1 MKRLLLLLSCIVMPA
16 TSYCQITI
24 SKTAHKAEEKTI
36 VPYDSTKNYLGVLNV
51 ESYIGQL
58 LYVKEKPE
66 AWRTLGYDHF
76 FTKKDG
82 VMYHGEDIYKKDG
95 DSYHSRYEDLA
106 GKYFYVL
113 EVCRSQE
120 NIYKYVFHLQNRDNA
135 NDKCWYEYDPDHE
148 WNFPFI
154 TISHFNWLKNKI
166 GTKII
171 IDYWINDS
179 KEVRMPI
186 GEFDFHTGAKITFN
200 PSDAWEIQDVT
211 ILDED
216 FDLVYIISN
225 GKGATSTIKIEV
237 SNSRSI
243 TQKEYL
249 NLCAKHGKQ
258 MVETARQGKIKV
270 GMHSELVIYAW
281 GEPTH
286 INRSSYG
293 PDQWCYDGDYVYI
306 ERGFVE
312 AWN

>member
-1 MKRLLLLLSCIVMPA
+1 M
-16 TSYCQITI
+16 
-24 SKTAHKAEEKTI
+24 
-36 VPYDSTKNYLGVLNV
+36 
-51 ESYIGQL
+51 
-58 LYVKEKPE
+58 
-66 AWRTLGYDHF
+66 
-76 FTKKDG
+76 
-82 VMYHGEDIYKKDG
+82 
-95 DSYHSRYEDLA
+95 
-106 GKYFYVL
+106 
-113 EVCRSQE
+113 
-120 NIYKYVFHLQNRDNA
+120 
-135 NDKCWYEYDPDHE
+135 
-148 WNFPFI
+148 
-154 TISHFNWLKNKI
+154 
-166 GTKII
+166 
-171 IDYWINDS
+171 
-179 KEVRMPI
+179 
-186 GEFDFHTGAKITFN
+186 
-200 PSDAWEIQDVT
+200 
-211 ILDED
+211 
-216 FDLVYIISN
+216 YIISN